1 MIKNNVVSKNAG
13 APEGWTA
20 SALSLRGITGA
31 GSAFFHAGGAV
42 VGAVA
47 GFNASE
53 EGSGFV
59 GIDHGIRFASG
70 SAFVV
75 EAGADMHAIG
85 AYTESDEFEV
95 RRVAQT
101 VTYHRNGALLYTSE
115 AKSVGA
121 VLLDVSLF
129 AAGDHVFNPRL
140 VLGEGSSDIA
150 ADDVVPVGVITGRAS
165 GDAKLSTRET
175 LLLVVTGAATG
186 RASITPSEIAT
197 AVLRGIATGAAR
209 ITPTHDGYAVIS
221 LAAVG
226 RGTIKAIGA
235 GQETLAISLEG
246 GGTTRYEGFDFN
258 SYAKIGAGYFGCRP
272 DGIYQLDGDT
282 DAGDRIRAMVRF
294 GKQAFGTSALKRI
307 THAYVGVSG
316 RGRLILKV
324 IAEGQ
329 EYLYAARRYDE
340 ELQVQRFDLGKGL
353 RANWLAFEL
362 HSPDGE
368 DFDDMASVEFAVVP
382 LNRRI

>member
-1 MIKNNVVSKNAG
+1 MIKNNLVSKNAG
-13 APEGWTA
+13 VPEGWTA
-20 SALSLRGITGA
+20 SALSLVGITGA

-53 EGSGFV
+53 EGAGFV

-70 SAFVV
+70 SAFVL
-75 EAGADMHAIG
+75 EAGVDKLAIG
-85 AYTESDEFEV
+85 TYTESDEFEV
-95 RRVAQT
+95 RRAART

-140 VLGEGSSDIA
+140 VLGEGSSYIA
-150 ADDVVPVGVITGRAS
+150 AADVVPVGVITGRAT

-282 DAGDRIRAMVRF
+282 DAGDPIRAMVRF

-316 RGRLILKV
+316 RGRLVLKV
-324 IAEGQ
+324 IAEGE
-329 EYLYAARRYDE
+329 EYLYVARSYDE
-340 ELQVQRFDLGKGL
+340 ELRVQRFDLGKGL